1 MPVSKQPKGSRRVTH
16 DPAGSLGNLHPQA
29 HLITENNCAAIGT
42 IVGERASQHYV
53 PQMYMRLFSINER
66 SVAVYVLSSDHL
78 IRQAP
83 IKGQACQKYFYG
95 KDGGVEKAFGTIEG
109 RTAPILKGLVQGRIP
124 TIGSY
129 EHEALMFYL
138 GLQHSRTADAAA
150 QFGEAAVKTLRFLLR
165 TQFELEGNQE
175 MLDNL
180 DLVKIERTNPVV
192 DSIEAATVGA
202 SLLTDLNLLMIVNE
216 SDIPFISSDVP
227 VTLHNRLYEASPHT
241 DGAGYASVGLQ
252 LFIAVGPRHL
262 LLAYDVEAY
271 EPVHAMHGHVTVRDG
286 AIIQLLNDLQWEAA
300 DLVILA
306 SPDMAEA
313 ELTDQAARWRSLRCG
328 QRTIFRSEVS
338 QVSND
343 KHLVRHGVGGVPST
357 IKLDLP
363 FLRALLP
370 NATPLGPF
378 EVAPVRSTEKV
389 AKAERAFERLEE
401 IRRAM
406 RQRQQR

>member
-1 MPVSKQPKGSRRVTH
+1 MGKH
-16 DPAGSLGNLHPQA
+16 
-29 HLITENNCAAIGT
+29 E
-42 IVGERASQHYV
+42 SQHYV
-53 PQMYMRLFSINER
+53 PQMYMRLFSIDES
-66 SVAVYVLSSDHL
+66 SVGVYVLSSDHL

-83 IKGQACQKYFYG
+83 IKGQACRKYFYG
-95 KDGGVEKAFGTIEG
+95 KDGGMEKAFGTIEG
-109 RTAPILKGLVQGRIP
+109 RAAPILKGLIQGNIP

-150 QFGEAAVKTLRFLLR
+150 QFGEAAEKTLKFLLR

-180 DLVKIERTNPVV
+180 DLVKIKRTNPVA

-202 SLLTDLNLLMIVNE
+202 SLLSDLELLIIVNE

-241 DGAGYASVGLQ
+241 DGAGYASIGLQ
-252 LFIAVGPRHL
+252 LFIPVGPRHL
-262 LLAYDVEAY
+262 LLAYDAKAY
-271 EPVHAMHGHVTVRDG
+271 EPVDAINGHVTVRDG
-286 AIIQLLNDLQWEAA
+286 AIIRLLNDLQWEAA
-300 DLVILA
+300 DLVLLTP
-306 SPDMAEA
+306 PDVAEK
-313 ELTDQAARWRSLRCG
+313 ELSYQAAQWRPLRSG
-328 QRTIFRSEVS
+328 QRTVFRSEVS
-338 QVSND
+338 QVSD
-343 KHLVRHGVGGVPST
+343 DEHLVRHGVGAVPST

-389 AKAERAFERLEE
+389 EKVKRAFARLEE
-401 IRRAM
+401 NRGAM
-406 RQRQQR
+406 RRRQQP